1 MTNYVDTS
9 ATEQSLVHAA
19 RELKGQYR
27 LLETVRWYK
36 PKIHL
41 ARKMKPTFGPQS
53 PTPDN
58 DWSLNIEDC
67 MINERRDEHIPG
79 GLAVMVADALE
90 HAGHRPPLQPTGIK
104 LCDLVEQHAWDIA
117 ECFPPVDDLTDLMIE
132 QAAYLAT
139 AIKRRYPDNERT
151 TMTKPLPASEIV
163 RQLAI
168 RGTATTI
175 DTIRG
180 WARHGHITST
190 ELPNGRHGYQLA
202 ECLNHIGQVRAQKD
216 LPTPTNDV

>member
-19 RELKGQYR
+19 RELKGQFR

-58 DWSLNIEDC
+58 DWSLNLEDC
-67 MINERRDEHIPG
+67 LVHERRDEQIPG

-90 HAGHRPPLQPTGIK
+90 HAGHQPPLQPTAT
-104 LCDLVEQHAWDIA
+104 LCCDLVEQHAWDIA
-117 ECFPPVDDLTDLMIE
+117 EKFPPVDDLIE
-132 QAAYLAT
+132 LLQTQAAYISQ
-139 AIKRRYPDNERT
+139 AISKRYPD
-151 TMTKPLPASEIV
+151 TKETPLTRRLTATDIV
-163 RQLAI
+163 QQLAI
-168 RGTATTI
+168 KGTATTVAAV
-175 DTIRG
+175 RG
-180 WARHGHITST
+180 WARRGHITAKP
-190 ELPNGRHGYQLA
+190 LPNGRNGYRLD
-202 ECLNHIGQVRAQKD
+202 ECLLHVAKITHTENPQ
-216 LPTPTNDV
+216 

>member
-1 MTNYVDTS
+1 MSNYIDLSVR
-9 ATEQSLVHAA
+9 EQSLRAAA
-19 RELKGQYR
+19 RDLRAQFQQLR
-27 LLETVRWYK
+27 TIRWTK
-36 PKIHL
+36 PKIRL
-41 ARKMKPTFGPQS
+41 ARKMRPTFGPQS

-90 HAGHRPPLQPTGIK
+90 HAGHQPPLEPTGIK
-104 LCDLVEQHAWDIA
+104 LCGLVEQFAWDIA
-117 ECFPPVDDLTDLMIE
+117 ERFPPVDDLTDLMIE
-132 QAAYLAT
+132 QTAYIAT

-175 DTIRG
+175 DTVRG

-202 ECLNHIGQVRAQKD
+202 ECLNHIRQVQAQKD
-216 LPTPTNDV
+216 LPTPTSDV